1 MADLYKNYDADIYD
15 GLITNIVPPIVTGAA
30 TIRKLG
36 TKGTLARGTVL
47 AKSSGSA
54 GDDKLVIL
62 GSTAATNETLTAY
75 GILCDDTEV
84 GTSADVNALVYLAG
98 SFDPDRLIVKE
109 NYTMTAGDIAA
120 LRDGGSYLKAQIDAD
135 YVQSN

>member
-1 MADLYKNYDADIYD
+1 MAPGADFVD
-15 GLITNIVPPIVTGAA
+15 GEGLQPEVGHE
-30 TIRKLG
+30 
-36 TKGTLARGTVL
+36 LAG
-47 AKSSGSA
+47 
-54 GDDKLVIL
+54 
-62 GSTAATNETLTAY
+62 

-120 LRDGGSYLKAQIDAD
+120 LRDGGIYLKAQIDAD

>member
-15 GLITNIVPPIVTGAA
+15 GLITNVVPDIVTGAA

-36 TKGTLARGTVL
+36 TAGTLKRGTVL
-47 AKSSGSA
+47 AKSSGTA
-54 GDDKLVIL
+54 GDGKLVVL
-62 GSTAATNETLTAY
+62 GNTAASNETLTAY
-75 GILCDDTEV
+75 GILCDDTDV

-109 NYTMTAGDIAA
+109 GYTMVAADIDA
-120 LRDGGSYLKAQIDAD
+120 LRNGGIFLKAQIDAD
-135 YVQSN
+135 YVAP

>member
-15 GLITNIVPPIVTGAA
+15 GLITNVVPQIVTGAA
-30 TIRKLG
+30 TIKKLSAA
-36 TKGTLARGTVL
+36 GTLARGTVL
-47 AKSSGSA
+47 AKSSTDG
-54 GDDKLVIL
+54 KLVIL
-62 GSTAATNETLTAY
+62 GPSAGSGETLAPY

-84 GTSADVNALVYLAG
+84 GTAEDVNALVYLAG

-120 LRDGGSYLKAQIDAD
+120 LRDGGIYLKAQIDAD

>member
-1 MADLYKNYDADIYD
+1 MTDLYKNYDADIYD
-15 GLITNIVPPIVTGAA
+15 GLITNVVPQIVTGAA

-62 GSTAATNETLTAY
+62 GSSEY
-75 GILCDDTEV
+75 G
-84 GTSADVNALVYLAG
+84 A
-98 SFDPDRLIVKE
+98 
-109 NYTMTAGDIAA
+109 
-120 LRDGGSYLKAQIDAD
+120 
-135 YVQSN
+135 